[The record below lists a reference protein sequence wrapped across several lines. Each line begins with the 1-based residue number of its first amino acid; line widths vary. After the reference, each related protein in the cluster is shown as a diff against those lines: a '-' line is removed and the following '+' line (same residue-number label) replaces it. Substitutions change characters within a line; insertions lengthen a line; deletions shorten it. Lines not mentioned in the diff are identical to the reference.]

1 MEEKHLF
8 KIYKYCPKEQ
18 IFDGEMTFTEAR
30 QFMDENATFER
41 RVSFEVFNDAMNRW
55 ENFNDSY
62 HGGRKVY
69 DKKGDLY
76 IIDPDY
82 KSMWR
87 PEACRWYIW
96 EVSNGRRFIISLGTK
111 EKADEVCAKYQK
123 WHDYETDH
131 RQYIVEPLDINI
143 EQL

>member
-1 MEEKHLF
+1 MEQKHHF
-8 KIYKYCPKEQ
+8 IITRYCPTEQ
-18 IFDGEMTFTEAR
+18 LFDGMMTFTEAR
-30 QFMDENATFER
+30 KFMDEHASFER
-41 RVSFEVFNDAMNRW
+41 RVGFKVFNDAMNSW
-55 ENFNDSY
+55 EDFKDSY

-96 EVSNGRRFIISLGTK
+96 EVSQGRRFIISLGTK
-111 EKADEVCAKYQK
+111 ERADEVCAKYQK
-123 WHDYETDH
+123 WYDYETDH
-131 RQYIVEPLDINI
+131 RKYIVEPSDIKI
-143 EQL
+143 EEL

>member
-30 QFMDENATFER
+30 RFMDENATFER
-41 RVSFEVFNDAMNRW
+41 RVGFEVFNDAMNRW
-55 ENFNDSY
+55 EDFKDSY

-96 EVSNGRRFIISLGTK
+96 EVSQGRRFIISLGTK
-111 EKADEVCAKYQK
+111 ERADEVCAKYQK
-123 WHDYETDH
+123 WYDYETDH
-131 RQYIVEPLDINI
+131 RQYIVEPSDIKI
-143 EQL
+143 EEL